1 MDPAELILPTADAHP
16 LFMMSNDLPA
26 IPDLRERAAHLLMVA
41 APLAQLGIDD
51 ALVVIDAMEPFF
63 VRAGLI
69 VMEQGEAAETD
80 YMALVLEGEV
90 RAESGTGMTGEEVV
104 VSVIGPGS
112 LIGEMGLIDGA
123 PRSATCTALTDL
135 KLATLSREA
144 LMQLIDDHPA
154 TAARLLLAISKGL
167 SDRLRES
174 NRRLRTLTQ
183 VTRAVQRELNA
194 THAIN
199 QRLMDDGA

>member
-1 MDPAELILPTADAHP
+1 
-16 LFMMSNDLPA
+16 MMSNDPPA

-41 APLAQLGIDD
+41 APLAQLGLDD
-51 ALVVIDAMEPFF
+51 ALVVIDAMEPVF
-63 VRAGLI
+63 VRTGMI

-90 RAESGTGMTGEEVV
+90 RAESGTGVSGEGVV

-135 KLATLSREA
+135 KLATLSRQA

-154 TAARLLLAISKGL
+154 TAARLLLGISKGL

-174 NRRLRTLTQ
+174 TRRLRTLTQ
-183 VTRAVQRELNA
+183 LMRAMQRELNA

>member
-1 MDPAELILPTADAHP
+1 MPPTDPL
-16 LFMMSNDLPA
+16 A

-41 APLAQLGIDD
+41 APLAQLQLDD
-51 ALVVIDAMEPFF
+51 ALIVIDAMEPVF

-80 YMALVLEGEV
+80 YMALVLEGEA
-90 RAESGTGMTGEEVV
+90 RAESGTGVAGEEVV

-144 LMQLIDDHPA
+144 LMNLIDVHPA
-154 TAARLLLAISKGL
+154 VAAKLLLAISRGL
-167 SDRLRES
+167 SNRLRES

-199 QRLMDDGA
+199 QRLLDDDA